1 MRIKDL
7 YLDEL
12 ILRKVKRAA
21 EAARRRGDDYTS
33 DIEPEDDDSSMI
45 VGKSTNIKRERDRPR
60 RRMEEI
66 DADDD

>member
-1 MRIKDL
+1 M
-7 YLDEL
+7 
-12 ILRKVKRAA
+12 
-21 EAARRRGDDYTS
+21 DDTS

-45 VGKSTNIKRERDRPR
+45 VGKSVNVKKEKDRSR